1 MIPKM
6 CCAGVMLASLLM
18 PIDTPAQG
26 NKPVPASGFALVPER
41 QTFTDIKMSAGSG
54 SEVLLLVPKGT
65 VLPIV
70 GRQGEWL
77 QVTLAPELRQIGEVY
92 RWYNNEKTGF
102 VHDSTVQILKERPAP
117 QQSVRVAQS
126 HADIKQGSSSGS
138 VVMILLPRGTILP
151 VIGRQG
157 EWIQV
162 RLSPEL
168 RQVGT
173 PMRWYN
179 NEEAGFVHES
189 LVEVIKK

>member
-1 MIPKM
+1 MISKM
-6 CCAGVMLASLLM
+6 CCAGAMLASLMM
-18 PIDTPAQG
+18 PIAVSAQGG

-92 RWYNNEKTGF
+92 RWYRDEKTGF
-102 VHDSTVQILKERPAP
+102 VHESTVQVLKERPA
-117 QQSVRVAQS
+117 QQSVRVAQLN
-126 HADIKQGSSSGS
+126 ADIKQGSSSGS
-138 VVMILLPRGTILP
+138 VVLVLVPRGTILP

-157 EWIQV
+157 EWLQV
-162 RLSPEL
+162 RLAPEL
-168 RQVGT
+168 RQRGT

-189 LVEVIKK
+189 LVEPVK